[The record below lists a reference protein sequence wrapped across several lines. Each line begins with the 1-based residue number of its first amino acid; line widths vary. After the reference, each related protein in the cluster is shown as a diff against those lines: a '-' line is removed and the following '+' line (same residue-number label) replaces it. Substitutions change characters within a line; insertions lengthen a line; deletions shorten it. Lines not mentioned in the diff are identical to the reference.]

1 MHGRFVW
8 RVDAEMKARAV
19 DDARRNRHQ
28 QTARHQRVAGA
39 TALNTSLGPRFAAAA
54 ASRAGGT
61 QEHLNRHDSA
71 PLRLFTRKTDFR
83 FERFGALARTLREE
97 CLADAGDEM
106 SDRWKI
112 DRDLVSKTI
121 GIRLLSHA
129 G

>member
-1 MHGRFVW
+1 MRARIASVMNVTAVTLAPNCPAPA
-8 RVDAEMKARAV
+8 RPSDATIAA
-19 DDARRNRHQ
+19 A
-28 QTARHQRVAGA
+28 A
-39 TALNTSLGPRFAAAA
+39 ALNTSLGPRFAAAA

-112 DRDLVSKTI
+112 DRDLVSKT
-121 GIRLLSHA
+121 
-129 G
+129 